1 MTLKIAG
8 LAIIYTVTY
17 RLYRRRL
24 PRIRRRL
31 GIALG
36 KLNETTITLG
46 LGRLSQVAVFAV
58 TSFLTYF
65 IAKHQ
70 QWAPWRSIF
79 KGYSSPSAI
88 LSDNAP
94 ALLAILVFIT
104 SSAANAVRDRKQG
117 GTYFGE
123 FLSSY
128 LIYRS
133 ITSDIIWTPL
143 FNALTF
149 VVLVFPL
156 FINLLNTGE
165 SSFFYWGTMNPY
177 TTALSIWTSALIVV
191 AIVLLFNFL
200 SLLNQAM
207 TQLFHPDAIKTHIR
221 NDVKAR
227 VYSNIKTIFKLKDGD
242 KRGLTNASITNYIE
256 IMDSFPEEE
265 QVKYFQVTVGSAAW
279 SPISSLTYK
288 SSGQRST
295 QNIRGWKCRRLQ
307 HPIVSLSFLRHT
319 IQLERLHS
327 LEQVMRGRHDAII
340 AALNS
345 QTSVSKSLHNQL
357 LTQVTYDA
365 ALMDKLVY
373 RARFPDW
380 GNEDFKETGI
390 VSEVNRLPE
399 THSLSVISRNIMP
412 RFPYDQLQDVPWV
425 ISLTSITYRELART
439 IHNSFPPTTPLSDR
453 HSIISLDMIL
463 SSANA
468 IIHEPTRR
476 YVLHTLIEA
485 LISSL
490 IINRHPDEKLSAD
503 VLEILIPTLR
513 LQIRSPQRL
522 ELPPSSSELRIAMDE
537 LLVNCI
543 KTHLRPLTPLSP
555 ESYSEMLKYVSE
567 EERVAAFL
575 YMLIY
580 NNVRGYEVSA
590 TVLASFVEALRHH
603 RRILG
608 DSIKELYK
616 TTPTF
621 FDGSSFFSHVPSRS
635 GLKWLLEILEAPITV
650 SVYLDLIER
659 EKCGD
664 IKLDFTSLLL
674 WRTLVGRR
682 LYYGEHFIEN
692 GTDSLTEWD
701 IEKAR
706 RGAINA
712 ADILERAGMED
723 EARILRS
730 IFPPQESPEDLAEQK
745 PQKTV
750 SARPLTHLHRK
761 PTPGADRRLS
771 NRQMHRRQH

>member
-8 LAIIYTVTY
+8 LAIIYTITY

-46 LGRLSQVAVFAV
+46 LGRLSQVTVFAV

-70 QWAPWRSIF
+70 QWAPWRPVF
-79 KGYSSPSAI
+79 KGHSSPSAI

-94 ALLAILVFIT
+94 VLLAILVFIT

-156 FINLLNTGE
+156 FINLLKTGE
-165 SSFFYWGTMNPY
+165 SSFFYWGTMNPH

-191 AIVLLFNFL
+191 ATVLLFNFL

-207 TQLFHPDAIKTHIR
+207 THLFHPDAIKMHIR

-227 VYSNIKTIFKLKDGD
+227 VYSNIKTIFKLKEGD

-256 IMDSFPEEE
+256 IMDFFPEEE

-279 SPISSLTYK
+279 SPISFLSYK

-295 QNIRGWKCRRLQ
+295 QNIRGRKCRHLK

-345 QTSVSKSLHNQL
+345 QASVSKSLHNEL

-399 THSLSVISRNIMP
+399 THSLSVMSRNIMP

-439 IHNSFPPTTPLSDR
+439 IHNSCPPTTPLS
-453 HSIISLDMIL
+453 
-463 SSANA
+463 
-468 IIHEPTRR
+468 
-476 YVLHTLIEA
+476 
-485 LISSL
+485 SSL
-490 IINRHPDEKLSAD
+490 IINRHPDEKLSVD

-537 LLVNCI
+537 LVVNCI

-590 TVLASFVEALRHH
+590 PVLAPFVGALRHH
-603 RRILG
+603 RRIFG
-608 DSIKELYK
+608 DSIKEIYK

-621 FDGSSFFSHVPSRS
+621 FDGSSFFSHALSRS

-682 LYYGEHFIEN
+682 LYYGEYLIEN
-692 GTDSLTEWD
+692 ETDSLTEWD

-712 ADILERAGMED
+712 ADILEGAGMED
-723 EARILRS
+723 EARNIRS
-730 IFPPQESPEDLAEQK
+730 IFPPQESPEDLTEQK
-745 PQKTV
+745 PQRTV
-750 SARPLTHLHRK
+750 PAQPFTHLHRK
-761 PTPGADRRLS
+761 PTPSADRRLS
-771 NRQMHRRQH
+771 NRQKRRKQH